1 MAMRAGTSRPAPSI
15 YSLKQLQT
23 TNANSQKIMKTN
35 IKKLLL
41 AGTAVALVAPA
52 LTAANIN
59 LVTAGGNAS
68 IKLIQDRIPNAV
80 LTGSSLT
87 VNSTNS
93 LIFRY
98 TGTLTGTSKT
108 VQWDFNLTG
117 GAAAINDLEEGNNVT
132 LADNTFAKP
141 NSVIS
146 SVAPQTVALD
156 PGSLEQDIS
165 LVVPDVFIK
174 SNAAGNDL
182 AGLTNITQRLAVYLE
197 GSGGSLPTAYFG
209 GNPANTAIPA
219 NALYFVGRNS
229 SSAVRQVIN
238 ANIYTT
244 SQYNYTTNASGQPIL
259 YPGNP
264 ATAGAGSGT
273 EVVNI
278 VKVIP
283 NSVGTVAAQDINGL
297 PTLTYEG
304 VAFST
309 ANVINGSY
317 PIWGYERYTYY
328 PVGSGTQALTA
339 DQNTLFQALL
349 SAVSD
354 PTYDHSSS
362 LFVGKF
368 VSYDDLNAVNGR
380 SPDFDGGPIT
390 SNVY

>member
-1 MAMRAGTSRPAPSI
+1 
-15 YSLKQLQT
+15 
-23 TNANSQKIMKTN
+23 MKTN